1 MQTAFS
7 VEEYSKR
14 LWFGQHMYEG
24 VLPLGVVPKNLPQ
37 FTREPFG
44 SEPNQNK
51 YMHVISRL
59 PIGNDKRS
67 IPVATVSRRYALIQH
82 HEVFSWLSEGLKAVD
97 YFSNDITVEMM
108 MSEYGERLHLAV
120 AIPQIEFDPGDS
132 LPLRLTIEARNSVD
146 RSCAFEVRLRWR
158 RIVCLNGMWVQEE
171 DILRKIHNIDW
182 MNQKNVAKFID
193 HRVGEISG
201 FKQMLQTWI
210 KKQVTQSEIEKWAD
224 EHLVKAWGVHMAARL
239 CHISRSGY
247 DGIVGRANGKTPA
260 SKYSVS
266 SDKQVPGACA
276 PVKNLYHLSQALTW
290 LAGNRDSIED
300 SDIKTADIPKLLK
313 HFLKN

>member
-1 MQTAFS
+1 MRTTFS
-7 VEEYSKR
+7 VQEYSQR
-14 LWFGQHMYEG
+14 LWLGQNMYEG
-24 VLPLGVVPKNLPQ
+24 LIPLGVVPKNLPE

-44 SEPNQNK
+44 LEPNHNK
-51 YMHVISRL
+51 YLDVISRL
-59 PIGNDKRS
+59 PIGNDTRI

-82 HEVFSWLSEGLKAVD
+82 KEVFSWLSEGLKALD
-97 YFSNDITVEMM
+97 YFSDDITVEMM
-108 MSEYGERLHLAV
+108 MSEYGERLHLGV
-120 AIPQIEFDPGDS
+120 DIPSIEFDPGDG

-158 RIVCLNGMWVQEE
+158 RLVCLNGMWVQEE
-171 DILRKIHNIDW
+171 DVHRKIHHADW
-182 MNQKNVAKFID
+182 MNRKNVAVFID
-193 HRVGEISG
+193 ERVGEISG
-201 FKQMLQTWI
+201 YKQMLQNWL
-210 KKQVTQSEIEKWAD
+210 KMQVTQSEIEKWAD

-239 CHISRSGY
+239 CHIARSGY
-247 DGIVGRANGKTPA
+247 DGIVGRFKGKPPA
-260 SKYSVS
+260 SQYYVS

-290 LAGNRDSIED
+290 LAGDRGSVED

>member
-1 MQTAFS
+1 
-7 VEEYSKR
+7 
-14 LWFGQHMYEG
+14 MYEG
-24 VLPLGVVPKNLPQ
+24 LLPLGGIPENLPD
-37 FTREPFG
+37 FSRETFG

-51 YMHVISRL
+51 YLNVISRL
-59 PIGNDKRS
+59 PVGNDKRI

-82 HEVFSWLSEGLKAVD
+82 KEVFSWLSEGMKAVD
-97 YFSNDITVEMM
+97 YFSDDIDVEMM

-120 AIPQIEFDPGDS
+120 AIPKIEFDPGDGHS
-132 LPLRLTIEARNSVD
+132 VRLTIEARNSVD

-158 RIVCLNGMWVQEE
+158 RLVCLNGLWVQEE
-171 DILRKIHNIDW
+171 DILRKIHNVDW
-182 MNQKNVAKFID
+182 MNRKNVATFID
-193 HRVGEISG
+193 ERVREISG
-201 FKQMLQTWI
+201 YKQMLQTWL

-239 CHISRSGY
+239 CHIARSGY

-260 SKYSVS
+260 SQYHVS

-276 PVKNLYHLSQALTW
+276 PVENLYHLSQALTW
-290 LAGNRDSIED
+290 LAGDRGSIED